1 MKNIENIQSLSRG
14 GMKMRKLKGI
24 CVVLFALSLLGMGQ
38 VFAKGS
44 QEVKQEKTIIT
55 MWYESGQ
62 EEWMN
67 QAVNLFHKSY
77 PNVEIEMTSY
87 STDNLKQQTKIAAAS
102 DTLPDIWWNWG
113 GSLGGYYIENDVCY
127 DLTSIIGELKLDEK
141 FNIASLE
148 AAGKDGKI
156 YGIPRIL
163 STYGIIYH
171 IPTLKEAG
179 WTELPRSFAE
189 FEQML
194 SDIKSSGKIPLS
206 FASVN
211 GWQMMRLMMYL
222 LDTYC
227 GTETLNQMLDMEIP
241 WNNVGAQTAL
251 AKLKE
256 WSDKGYFPEGYIS
269 LQPNDSRV
277 LLYSGLAAM
286 TSGSISELRSIG
298 AEYNIEEFGILPFP
312 AQGIDNFTR
321 LSIGSNVLQ
330 INAKMTEDKAK
341 LCVEFATCITDP
353 IVAEALADAGNSN
366 AVTIGYGCRN
376 DYSGILLQANLLTEY
391 TNKYG
396 SMVLIDQALTPENA
410 STWFYVQD
418 VVCQGKMT
426 PKEALAYFDTQT
438 TK

>member
-1 MKNIENIQSLSRG
+1 MKSFKTVSIILVFLVFFGFGQ
-14 GMKMRKLKGI
+14 I
-24 CVVLFALSLLGMGQ
+24 FAQGEKES
-38 VFAKGS
+38 KT
-44 QEVKQEKTIIT
+44 EKTVIT

-62 EEWMN
+62 ELWMEK
-67 QAVNLFHKSY
+67 AVDLFHETH
-77 PNVEIEMTSY
+77 PDVEVDMTSY
-87 STDNLKQQTKIAAAS
+87 STDSLKQQTKIAAAS

-113 GSLGGYYIENDVCY
+113 GSLGGYYIENGVCY
-127 DLTSIIGELKLDEK
+127 DLSSIVKELELEAV
-141 FNIASLE
+141 FNSASLG
-148 AAGKDGKI
+148 AAGKDGRI
-156 YGIPRIL
+156 YGIPRIM

-171 IPTLKEAG
+171 IPTLKAAG
-179 WTELPRSFAE
+179 WAESPRTFAE

-194 SDIKSSGKIPLS
+194 ADVKAIGKIPLS

-222 LDTYC
+222 LDAYC
-227 GTETLNQMLDMEIP
+227 GSETFEKMLNMEIP
-241 WNNVGAQTAL
+241 WNNAGAQAAL

-277 LLYSGLAAM
+277 LLYSGMAAL

-298 AEYNIEEFGILPFP
+298 AEYNIDEFGILEFP
-312 AQGIDNFTR
+312 DNSSDGFTR

-330 INAKMTEDKAK
+330 INANISEAKAK
-341 LCVEFATCITDP
+341 LCVEFSMCVTDP
-353 IVAEALADAGNSN
+353 KVSKALADAGNSN

-376 DYSGILLQANLLTEY
+376 DYAGNLTQANLLTDY

-396 SMVLIDQALTPENA
+396 SMVLIDQALSPENA
-410 STWFYVQD
+410 SAWFYVQD

-426 PKEALAYFDTQT
+426 PKEALAYFDAH
-438 TK
+438 TKK